1 MITFVNTVPVGPNK
15 SVNRFALL
23 RNFAT
28 RVGPLQPLAD
38 GYARNAMFGIMAEDK
53 AMVETLRPELV
64 AQEFNVRADLAQLEY
79 RKLRQSW
86 IDMGYGIA
94 PPEEMEADFKAAR
107 AACSLG
113 CHLPDES
120 D

>member
-38 GYARNAMFGIMAEDK
+38 GYARNAIVRQHQSRRAPRQ
-53 AMVETLRPELV
+53 THRLPRTV
-64 AQEFNVRADLAQLEY
+64 AHIR
-79 RKLRQSW
+79 
-86 IDMGYGIA
+86 
-94 PPEEMEADFKAAR
+94 
-107 AACSLG
+107 
-113 CHLPDES
+113 
-120 D
+120 